1 MGSGIGDKDWIL
13 KWELGLKL
21 VYRLKII
28 FELEV
33 NLIIYV
39 DAWLVS
45 KCRQLNLKLFSTKL
59 N

>member
-33 NLIIYV
+33 NFIVCV
-39 DAWLVS
+39 DA
-45 KCRQLNLKLFSTKL
+45 
-59 N
+59 